1 MFRILIYKEL
11 KELIYSYK
19 TYLTAAIV
27 LFFYFGLPIIKN
39 AELPP
44 YILVMMVQMVIAQY
58 IYDSMIEDI
67 ANGNYRFLLNLNVK
81 FCGYIFPKIII
92 SILEGVILFGLISNS
107 IIKSFTVFDY
117 GWLLLSLIN
126 SSLLMFLVVGAI
138 KYNEM
143 TVTFIT
149 TLFLGL
155 IMICIYSI
163 KFILFK
169 YFLCILL
176 FSIFYILGNKL
187 YNSKLL
193 RERI

>member
-1 MFRILIYKEL
+1 MR
-11 KELIYSYK
+11 
-19 TYLTAAIV
+19 
-27 LFFYFGLPIIKN
+27 
-39 AELPP
+39 
-44 YILVMMVQMVIAQY
+44 
-58 IYDSMIEDI
+58 
-67 ANGNYRFLLNLNVK
+67 
-81 FCGYIFPKIII
+81 KIII